1 LCTLPSKTKADL
13 QATRLTQPDM
23 RLFHGTTIAVFGLL
37 ISSAPAFSWGR
48 DGHQTV
54 GMVADLLLREAPTIR
69 DTVEQILGGVSLSEA
84 SVFADCAKGPSV
96 CQRPLSEDE
105 KDYVDHN
112 HQHHEFHYTDVAI
125 QQSEYRLGAAGTR
138 DDDVVQIIKQ
148 TVNILRGRSPN
159 NGPAVLSQKQ
169 ALWVLAHMVGDIH
182 QPLHVGAAYFDRD
195 CQEMVDPNVVG
206 AGQPNFGIGSSVVS
220 SNGGND
226 LKLGTGKSFH
236 VFYWDEGVV
245 TGAMRLAKIP
255 DNSIEDFAAFILA
268 NPPTGFDTVGD
279 PETWAEQWATE
290 ILPLARDAYTR
301 ANIGMPTHLGG
312 GRGPMC
318 TWPVS
323 LSWHY
328 TQLANQQ
335 ALHQL
340 SKAGFRLAAIL
351 RAIFGR
357 D

>member
-1 LCTLPSKTKADL
+1 
-13 QATRLTQPDM
+13 
-23 RLFHGTTIAVFGLL
+23 
-37 ISSAPAFSWGR
+37 
-48 DGHQTV
+48 
-54 GMVADLLLREAPTIR
+54 
-69 DTVEQILGGVSLSEA
+69 
-84 SVFADCAKGPSV
+84 
-96 CQRPLSEDE
+96 LSEDE

-112 HQHHEFHYTDVAI
+112 HQHREFHYTDVAI
-125 QQSEYRLGAAGTR
+125 QQPEYRLGAAGTR

-148 TVNILRGRSPN
+148 TVDILRGRTPN
-159 NGPAVLSQKQ
+159 RGPAVLSRKQ

-195 CQEMVDPNVVG
+195 CQDMVDPNVVG

-226 LKLGTGKSFH
+226 LKLGNGKSFH

-255 DNSIEDFAAFILA
+255 DDSIDDFAAFILA
-268 NPPTGFDTVGD
+268 NPPTGFDTEGD

-290 ILPLARDAYTR
+290 ILPLVRDAYTR
-301 ANIGMPTHLGG
+301 AHIGMPTHLDGR
-312 GRGPMC
+312 RGPIC

-323 LSWHY
+323 LSRHY

-340 SKAGFRLAAIL
+340 SKAGFRLAALL
-351 RAIFGR
+351 RAIFGK